1 MANKISEDA
10 GKRKATC
17 RMGRANAKG
26 EEGKGEV
33 TRLVKDRKVFQIWL
47 KQSNA

>member
-1 MANKISEDA
+1 MGNKSSGDA
-10 GKRKATC
+10 GKRKAKYK
-17 RMGRANAKG
+17 MGRAYAKG
-26 EEGKGEV
+26 EGEV